1 MRYTCIL
8 DRYVYA
14 LKRTCNAKNALGQN
28 FTFAPVLEIYRGQLS
43 VSPLPLESAPVAE
56 REWFHS
62 SVCVKCCSAVFYVVA
77 QSLGAVVG
85 AAVLKAVSLSGTNDA
100 LGTPVPAAGV
110 TQAQAFIIELIIT
123 FVLVLTVFAA
133 CDSLR
138 SGISGS
144 GPLAIGLSISMCHLW
159 AVRYRRLYAI
169 AFVYHSQCR

>member
-1 MRYTCIL
+1 MQ
-8 DRYVYA
+8 
-14 LKRTCNAKNALGQN
+14 G
-28 FTFAPVLEIYRGQLS
+28 S